1 MNRGQAQLGSPAQSA
16 ARLWRTALPVL
27 LRLAPGLIAVG
38 CVVATPYT
46 QDGRVLVQL
55 GCSVVFL
62 QVAMVCFH
70 FYEATQP
77 H

>member
-1 MNRGQAQLGSPAQSA
+1 MTRA
-16 ARLWRTALPVL
+16 AALLWRTALPVL

-46 QDGRVLVQL
+46 QDGRVLVHL
-55 GCSVVFL
+55 ATSIVFL

-70 FYEATQP
+70 FYEATQL